1 MDSGFSQAC
10 RMDPITNKSYRF
22 LLILREENLY
32 FQLFLKSLHE
42 HSFHFQ
48 YLIFDLTILTSGN
61 DFIFRETQLRS
72 IVKCCFETK
81 SNSFYFFLLHFFGE
95 IWRLHMVNTDTWLC
109 RTTWNVSHI
118 IKSSYTVPNVFLW
131 ILFISLLTL
140 PKLNVHITRQ
150 KLK

>member
-1 MDSGFSQAC
+1 
-10 RMDPITNKSYRF
+10 MDPITNKSYRF

-32 FQLFLKSLHE
+32 FQLFLKSLHG

-81 SNSFYFFLLHFFGE
+81 SKFLFFFLLHFFGE
-95 IWRLHMVNTDTWLC
+95 IWRLHMVNTDTWLQNLLKC
-109 RTTWNVSHI
+109 TSHI
-118 IKSSYTVPNVFLW
+118 IKSSYTVPNIFFFVNSVYQFAN
-131 ILFISLLTL
+131 FT
-140 PKLNVHITRQ
+140 KAKCTYY
-150 KLK
+150 

>member
-32 FQLFLKSLHE
+32 FQLFLKSLHG

-81 SNSFYFFLLHFFGE
+81 SKFLFFFCFIFSGKFGDC
-95 IWRLHMVNTDTWLC
+95 IWWTLTLGC
-109 RTTWNVSHI
+109 RTSWNVLP
-118 IKSSYTVPNVFLW
+118 T
-131 ILFISLLTL
+131 SLNHHTL
-140 PKLNVHITRQ
+140 YLIFFFFVNSVYQFANFTKAKCTYY
-150 KLK
+150 